1 MKFVISETQNNKL
14 KEHIQYLIDSELDNI
29 KNDSD
34 DWGMGEMDELMEIG
48 SIDKIVID
56 RIVPHMGTVVYIDI
70 IRKPYMDF
78 RYEYDN
84 TLSEI
89 EYRME
94 EWIPNIKIFIND
106 IK

>member
-1 MKFVISETQNNKL
+1 MKYIITETQSNKL

-29 KNDSD
+29 KNESD
-34 DWGMGEMDELMEIG
+34 EWGLGEMDELMEIG

-70 IRKPYMDF
+70 IRKPNMDF
-78 RYEYDN
+78 RQEYDN

-106 IK
+106 II

>member
-34 DWGMGEMDELMEIG
+34 DWGMGEMDALMEIG

-70 IRKPYMDF
+70 IRKPNMDF

>member
-34 DWGMGEMDELMEIG
+34 DWGMGEMDALMEIG

-70 IRKPYMDF
+70 IRKPNMDF

-84 TLSEI
+84 TRSEI
-89 EYRME
+89 QYRIE
-94 EWIPNIKIFIND
+94 DWIPNIKIFIND

>member
-1 MKFVISETQNNKL
+1 MKYIISETQSDKL
-14 KEHIQYLIDSELDNI
+14 KEYIQYLIDSELDNI
-29 KNDSD
+29 KNESD

-56 RIVPHMGTVVYIDI
+56 RIVSHMGTVVYIDI
-70 IRKPYMDF
+70 IRKPNMDF
-78 RYEYDN
+78 RQEYEN

-106 IK
+106 II

>member
-34 DWGMGEMDELMEIG
+34 DWGMGEMDALMEIG

-70 IRKPYMDF
+70 IRKPNMDF

-89 EYRME
+89 EYRIE
-94 EWIPNIKIFIND
+94 DWIPNIKIFIND

>member
-1 MKFVISETQNNKL
+1 MKYIISETQSDKL

-29 KNDSD
+29 KNESD
-34 DWGMGEMDELMEIG
+34 EWGLGEMDELMEIG

-70 IRKPYMDF
+70 IRKPNMDF
-78 RYEYDN
+78 RQEYDN
-84 TLSEI
+84 TRSEI
-89 EYRME
+89 QYRME

-106 IK
+106 II